1 MRVERTD
8 KDKVSVLVIMEK
20 TLDASMAQDF
30 KAYLQDLVHSGKRAL
45 ILDMSHVTFMDSSAL
60 GAMVSALKAM
70 GDKGEIALCAV
81 RDPIANI
88 LALTRLDRVF
98 KVLADTDTACRELGI
113 EP

>member
-8 KDKVSVLVIMEK
+8 KDNVACLVIMEK

-30 KAYLQDLVHSGKRAL
+30 KTYLHNLVHEGKRGL
-45 ILDMSHVTFMDSSAL
+45 ILDLSHVIFMDSSAL
-60 GAMVSALKAM
+60 GALVSALKAM
-70 GDKGEIALCAV
+70 GNKGEITLCSV
-81 RDPIANI
+81 REPIANI

-98 KVLADTDTACRELGI
+98 KVMNDQESACRELGV